1 MAKRIVDEEMRFSI
15 IVNGDRAQKELYD
28 LEKSTRDLTQRNK
41 ELRQE
46 KVRLFA
52 QGKKESEEYKRITQE
67 IKENNT
73 VLKLNKVRMS
83 ELQKQIGITGLT
95 MNQLKKRASELRL
108 QFNNMVP
115 GSAEYKRFQNDLK
128 AVNAQLGILRTQGR
142 TSKFGL
148 SSLADGFNKYAA
160 LGASVIA
167 TVTGVIFSVQKLIDF
182 NGKLSDAVADVQKTT
197 GLTKKEVEDMAKSF
211 GLLQTRTNRID
222 LLKIA
227 EEGGRIGIAKEEIAD
242 FVAVMDK
249 AVVALGDSFPGG
261 VEETASK
268 LGKLKLLFKE
278 TKDQSVDQAYN
289 AIGSAINDLG
299 AQGVATEINIA
310 NFATRVGSLPDALKP
325 SISDALALGAA
336 FEENGIQAEIAGRA
350 YSILL
355 TQAAEE
361 SAKFAEVMGITN
373 KEVQDLINKNP
384 LEFLIKFAKG
394 LQGMN
399 ATDTA
404 NTLQYLGVSADGANK
419 VLGALSNNT
428 ERFGQLMEISN
439 RSMEEGTSLIN
450 EYNIK
455 NNNFAATLDKLQKYF
470 RGIFVNGP
478 IVSGIKGII
487 MGLADLVGVAD
498 DLNEA
503 FEKESKTIFENA
515 RANRNLA
522 NSSAE
527 LLEEYE
533 ALYKDGVIPTAD
545 EKLRLDGITLQLQN
559 SLGDSVVAIDKET
572 GALKLNTQAVR
583 DQIKLKR
590 LAADEEAATLASR
603 LKGAQEEKERLERL
617 LPEATSQANAADDS
631 SRRAQRAF
639 QQNNPGA
646 FYDKETQEIIKLSV
660 SKRTE
665 LYNLN
670 RKIEEQ
676 DKRRLDLLKQLKELN
691 YSESDIDL
699 LFASETPTPPP
710 TTTGTSTGGSG
721 GGGFKVPTGGA
732 TGGAAARQKSLLD
745 FTRATEDARLELL
758 SDSYRKELEIQRVAH
773 ERKIQDL
780 QSQKVTG
787 IANATEINAE
797 INKQIQIQEEIN
809 QLKIGTIIEKG
820 LTERFTKYGEGYE
833 KEKAQRLLWHN
844 QELASLG
851 NNEKAKEKLQEEFN
865 AKELEREEAHLQELL
880 RMLDE
885 IQNSGY
891 FEGINLELLSP
902 EQLATFNSLADE
914 LILKLSEIGVAK
926 SALGTGASP
935 DEDQPSATEGT
946 FGSAD
951 LFGFTPD
958 QWEATFENLD
968 TVEQKMNA
976 ALVVVA
982 ALSNAYGKFTEFTMR
997 KNRAEFENFEKLQDR
1012 KRRMVED
1019 NLNNGLINQRQHDE
1033 AVRSI
1038 EAETAQKKWELEYQ
1052 QSKSDKVQGIS
1063 NVLIN
1068 TAVAIMQA
1076 YAQLGPIGGTIAA
1089 VLMGTLG
1096 QLQINAIRKTP
1107 LPAKGFEMG
1116 YYGNMPIQREQDGRV
1131 FNASYGGRPSTQLVD
1146 KPKYFLA
1153 GEGGK
1158 DFPEM
1163 IIDGKAFKQFNPEF
1177 KNSLYREI
1185 ARVKGYES
1193 GYYQTQ
1199 TKAPEFSDS
1208 SSTEERLMMMA
1219 TLQRTNALLE
1229 KLDREGVQAYLKRS
1243 LQVAKDL
1250 REDIQDYE
1258 NLRAKNRR

>member
-73 VLKLNKVRMS
+73 VLKLNKARMS

-108 QFNNMVP
+108 QLNNMVP
-115 GSAEYKRFQNDLK
+115 GTAEYKRFQNDLK
-128 AVNAQLGILRTQGR
+128 AVNVQLGVLKNQSR
-142 TSKFGL
+142 TSTFGL
-148 SSLADGFNKYAA
+148 SSLANGFNKYAA

-167 TVTGVIFSVQKLIDF
+167 TVTGVVFSVQKLIDF
-182 NGKLSDAVADVQKTT
+182 NGKLSDAVSDVQKTT
-197 GLTKKEVEDMAKSF
+197 GMTKKEVEEMAESF

-249 AVVALGDSFPGG
+249 AVVALSDSFPGG
-261 VEETASK
+261 AEETASK

-278 TKDQSVDQAYN
+278 TKEQSVDEAYN

-361 SAKFAEVMGITN
+361 SGKFAEVMGITN

-399 ATDTA
+399 ATDIA

-428 ERFGQLMEISN
+428 ERFGELMEVSN

-470 RGIFVNGP
+470 RGIFVSGP
-478 IVSGIKGII
+478 ITKGIQSMITNFAKLVGAIEDTSEATEKERINLLVYESKLKDVNTSNEERLKLINELKRQYPGFLQNIETEKVTNQQLTVAIKAVNDQLINKIILQSQDALIEEQNQITAEKKIELFEREETVRRKLVELAEKNNIVLKEGSLIDQSNQVVSTLGIKG
-487 MGLADLVGVAD
+487 G
-498 DLNEA
+498 
-503 FEKESKTIFENA
+503 
-515 RANRNLA
+515 RAIDPV
-522 NSSAE
+522 AE
-527 LLEEYE
+527 LSYQ
-533 ALYKDGVIPTAD
+533 TA
-545 EKLRLDGITLQLQN
+545 
-559 SLGDSVVAIDKET
+559 V
-572 GALKLNTQAVR
+572 
-583 DQIKLKR
+583 LKR
-590 LAADEEAATLASR
+590 LQESVNFETD
-603 LKGAQEEKERLERL
+603 KGNVL
-617 LPEATSQANAADDS
+617 LQ
-631 SRRAQRAF
+631 
-639 QQNNPGA
+639 
-646 FYDKETQEIIKLSV
+646 
-660 SKRTE
+660 KRNE
-665 LYNLN
+665 LYKKLN
-670 RKIEEQ
+670 IGTDAPSGTGPLSGTFNQ
-676 DKRRLDLLKQLKELN
+676 GGLD
-691 YSESDIDL
+691 SEGT
-699 LFASETPTPPP
+699 FTPITPK
-710 TTTGTSTGGSG
+710 GDG
-721 GGGFKVPTGGA
+721 
-732 TGGAAARQKSLLD
+732 GGAAARQKSLLD

-809 QLKIGTIIEKG
+809 QLKIGIIIENG
-820 LTERFTKYGEGYE
+820 LTERFSKYGEGYE
-833 KEKAQRLLWHN
+833 KEKAQRLLYHN
-844 QELASLG
+844 QKLASLG
-851 NNEKAKEKLQEEFN
+851 DNEKAREKLQEDFN
-865 AKELEREEAHLQELL
+865 ARELREEQKHLNEML
-880 RMLDE
+880 RQLDAVK
-885 IQNSGY
+885 NSGY
-891 FEGINLELLSP
+891 FEGINLELLTP
-902 EQLATFNSLADE
+902 EQVQVFEQLADQLIAKLA
-914 LILKLSEIGVAK
+914 EIGVSVANIK
-926 SALGTGASP
+926 SGGVTEEEAALNASLGAVDILGFSQEQWAETF
-935 DEDQPSATEGT
+935 DTLDTMSEKIAATEMVV
-946 FGSAD
+946 GSLMNVWGMYHD
-951 LFGFTPD
+951 FVSKKSRTELQRFQSD
-958 QWEATFENLD
+958 QDKKA
-968 TVEQKMNA
+968 A
-976 ALVVVA
+976 ALERN
-982 ALSNAYGKFTEFTMR
+982 L
-997 KNRAEFENFEKLQDR
+997 ENGY
-1012 KRRMVED
+1012 V
-1019 NLNNGLINQRQHDE
+1019 NQRQYEE
-1033 AVRSI
+1033 AKN
-1038 EAETAQKKWELEYQ
+1038 AMELESQRFKAEMDYKQ
-1052 QSKSDKVQGIS
+1052 AKREKSMTIASIIQ
-1063 NVLIN
+1063 N
-1068 TAVAIMQA
+1068 TALGVIKAAAALPLTGGLPWSAIIA
-1076 YAQLGPIGGTIAA
+1076 ALGAVQLGFAIA
-1089 VLMGTLG
+1089 
-1096 QLQINAIRKTP
+1096 QP

-1116 YYGNMPIQREQDGRV
+1116 YYGNMPVQREQDGRV
-1131 FNASYGGRPSTQLVD
+1131 YNATYGGRPSTQMVD
-1146 KPKYFLA
+1146 SPKYFLA

-1199 TKAPEFSDS
+1199 TKAPEFSES
-1208 SSTEERLMMMA
+1208 ASTEERMMMI
-1219 TLQRTNALLE
+1219 ALLTE
-1229 KLDREGVQAYLKRS
+1229 NAELLRYLKDNGVEAYLKRS